1 MVCEESREN
10 CEEAKTS
17 VASTIISFVAGGV
30 IGSLVTFYVTRKK
43 MRDEKEREIADVTS
57 YYDELRETT
66 NQLIKTTAELI
77 DPADEDHPRDDLPPE
92 DKPYVITQK
101 EYVEE
106 MDFSKETVV
115 YYEKDDILTD
125 MFDREVVIE
134 DTIGRDVLN
143 HFNEDEEDT
152 AYARNDKLGVDYEI
166 ILEHKSFAS
175 VVGENMED

>member
-1 MVCEESREN
+1 MVCEEIREN

-57 YYDELRETT
+57 YYDELREVCT
-66 NQLIKTTAELI
+66 NTEMPAEDI
-77 DPADEDHPRDDLPPE
+77 CDDHPRDDLPPE

-134 DTIGRDVLN
+134 DTIGRDALN
-143 HFNEDEEDT
+143 HFNEDEEGA

>member
-1 MVCEESREN
+1 MVCEESGKVYEN
-10 CEEAKTS
+10 TK
-17 VASTIISFVAGGV
+17 ASTGEVILSFLLGGAVGFII
-30 IGSLVTFYVTRKK
+30 TFYFTRKK
-43 MRDEKEREIADVTS
+43 MREEKEAEIADVTA
-57 YYDELRETT
+57 YYGGLAKTDEDDHIVLSFEP
-66 NQLIKTTAELI
+66 IE
-77 DPADEDHPRDDLPPE
+77 EDHPRDDLPPE
-92 DKPYVITQK
+92 DKPYVITQR

-125 MFDREVVIE
+125 MFDREVVID

-152 AYARNDKLGVDYEI
+152 AYARNDKLGIDYEV

-175 VVGENMED
+175 VMGEDVGD